1 MTTNKKVFLIIA
13 IALSIIFVL
22 CISWLI
28 YDEFIATYDEYI
40 IPYWMVEPLFGCDV
54 DSFATEEL
62 DIYNEVNGF
71 NSRSHI
77 DKNGDLVIQLTKHQ
91 TRELLE
97 SKWIDPGIDVS
108 NNQYNFEISKDNKVL
123 TLYITSEDIKNK
135 EKLRAMAVEGYSIWW
150 KMYITQQTVEQP
162 EPVITLRTVNSDT
175 GETLEEVIP

>member
-62 DIYNEVNGF
+62 DICNEVNGF

-77 DKNGDLVIQLTKHQ
+77 DKNGDLVIQLTKLPMHLFLQ
-91 TRELLE
+91 E
-97 SKWIDPGIDVS
+97 
-108 NNQYNFEISKDNKVL
+108 
-123 TLYITSEDIKNK
+123 
-135 EKLRAMAVEGYSIWW
+135 
-150 KMYITQQTVEQP
+150 
-162 EPVITLRTVNSDT
+162 
-175 GETLEEVIP
+175 